1 MKKVLGIGFLVVA
14 VVVLYFGFVG
24 WPSLDVNIWA
34 LFPVGLFLFFTL
46 ENLVKK
52 DYKASIMCLIIAFI
66 VLEIVSRIFA
76 KKNLKAFL
84 ASHPQTPLTEEK
96 KRLLVFGAILSCYRS
111 EDILSIIT
119 DDNMNV
125 YKTGLQK
132 QWSINGREDAL
143 ETLNALL
150 NLELS
155 TELDEVLA
163 QGGSSEELIELQT
176 LIADGLKTDLAQV
189 QTTTSTYAWDVC
201 RLVSLAKWCYWL
213 QYISEAEMWKYLNEG
228 AEKASSLGKDW
239 NDYTVSFLMGRAI
252 HGFGTEDIIDDCKAL
267 YHRESDT
274 DVYSKYS
281 FK

>member
-1 MKKVLGIGFLVVA
+1 MIWKIIVAIVA
-14 VVVLYFGFVG
+14 V
-24 WPSLDVNIWA
+24 
-34 LFPVGLFLFFTL
+34 
-46 ENLVKK
+46 
-52 DYKASIMCLIIAFI
+52 LIIAFI
-66 VLEIVSRIFA
+66 VLVIVSRIFA

-119 DDNMNV
+119 DNNMNV
-125 YKTGLQK
+125 YKTGLQE

-150 NLELS
+150 NLEQS

-163 QGGSSEELIELQT
+163 QIDSSEALIVQT

-228 AEKASSLGKDW
+228 AVKASSLGKDW

-252 HGFGTEDIIDDCKAL
+252 YGFGTEDIIDDCKAL

>member
-1 MKKVLGIGFLVVA
+1 MIWKIIVAIVA
-14 VVVLYFGFVG
+14 V
-24 WPSLDVNIWA
+24 
-34 LFPVGLFLFFTL
+34 
-46 ENLVKK
+46 
-52 DYKASIMCLIIAFI
+52 LIIAFI
-66 VLEIVSRIFA
+66 VLVIVSRIFA

-119 DDNMNV
+119 DNNMNV
-125 YKTGLQK
+125 YKTGLQE
-132 QWSINGREDAL
+132 QWSINGREDAT

-150 NLELS
+150 NLEQS

-163 QGGSSEELIELQT
+163 QIDSSEALIVQT

-228 AEKASSLGKDW
+228 AVKASSLGKDW

-252 HGFGTEDIIDDCKAL
+252 YGFGTEDIIDDCKAL

>member
-1 MKKVLGIGFLVVA
+1 M
-14 VVVLYFGFVG
+14 
-24 WPSLDVNIWA
+24 
-34 LFPVGLFLFFTL
+34 
-46 ENLVKK
+46 
-52 DYKASIMCLIIAFI
+52 
-66 VLEIVSRIFA
+66 
-76 KKNLKAFL
+76 
-84 ASHPQTPLTEEK
+84 
-96 KRLLVFGAILSCYRS
+96 
-111 EDILSIIT
+111 
-119 DDNMNV
+119 
-125 YKTGLQK
+125 
-132 QWSINGREDAL
+132 
-143 ETLNALL
+143 
-150 NLELS
+150 
-155 TELDEVLA
+155 DEVLA
-163 QGGSSEELIELQT
+163 QSGSSEELIELQT

-228 AEKASSLGKDW
+228 AVKASSLGKDW

>member
-1 MKKVLGIGFLVVA
+1 M
-14 VVVLYFGFVG
+14 
-24 WPSLDVNIWA
+24 
-34 LFPVGLFLFFTL
+34 
-46 ENLVKK
+46 
-52 DYKASIMCLIIAFI
+52 
-66 VLEIVSRIFA
+66 
-76 KKNLKAFL
+76 
-84 ASHPQTPLTEEK
+84 
-96 KRLLVFGAILSCYRS
+96 SCYRS

-132 QWSINGREDAL
+132 QWSINGREDAI

-163 QGGSSEELIELQT
+163 QRVSSEELIVLQT

-189 QTTTSTYAWDVC
+189 RTTTSTYAWDVC

-213 QYISEAEMWKYLNEG
+213 QYISEEEMWKYLNEG
-228 AEKASSLGKDW
+228 AVKASSLGKDW

-252 HGFGTEDIIDDCKAL
+252 YGFGTEDIIDDCKAL